1 MLYLCIMSRIHIS
14 EQKARKIIRSLIE
27 TRDDGFDSEDY
38 YNIMVDE
45 IDDHYGHVLMMK
57 DQVRESIGEFRNM
70 MVEIIESDLDNER
83 KELLK
88 SKILSIFT
96 QGDIY
101 KI

>member
-1 MLYLCIMSRIHIS
+1 MIYLCTMSRIHIS

-27 TRDDGFDSEDY
+27 NPVDGFDGEDY

-45 IDDHYGHVLMMK
+45 IDNHYGHILVMK
-57 DQVRESIGEFRNM
+57 DKVRESIGEFRNM
-70 MVEIIESDLDNER
+70 MVEIMESDLDNER

-88 SKILSIFT
+88 SKILSIFNE
-96 QGDIY
+96 GDIY

>member
-1 MLYLCIMSRIHIS
+1 MKKVYLT

-27 TRDDGFDSEDY
+27 NPVDEIDGEDY

-45 IDDHYGHVLMMK
+45 IDNHYGHVLMMK
-57 DQVRESIGEFRNM
+57 DQVRESIGEFKNM
-70 MVEIIESDLDNER
+70 MMEIIESDLDNER

-88 SKILSIFT
+88 SKILSIFNE
-96 QGDIY
+96 GDIY

>member
-1 MLYLCIMSRIHIS
+1 MKKVYLT

-38 YNIMVDE
+38 YSIMVDE
-45 IDDHYGHVLMMK
+45 IDNHYGHVLMMK
-57 DQVRESIGEFRNM
+57 DQVRESIGEFKNM
-70 MVEIIESDLDNER
+70 MMEIIESDLDNER

-88 SKILSIFT
+88 SKILSIFNE
-96 QGDIY
+96 GDIY

>member
-1 MLYLCIMSRIHIS
+1 MKKVYLT

-45 IDDHYGHVLMMK
+45 IDNHYGHVLMMK
-57 DQVRESIGEFRNM
+57 DQVRESIGEFKNM
-70 MVEIIESDLDNER
+70 MMEIIESDLDNER

-88 SKILSIFT
+88 SKILSIFNE
-96 QGDIY
+96 GDIY

>member
-1 MLYLCIMSRIHIS
+1 MKKVYLT

-27 TRDDGFDSEDY
+27 NPVDEIDGEDY

-45 IDDHYGHVLMMK
+45 IDNHYGHVLMMK
-57 DQVRESIGEFRNM
+57 DQVRESIGEFKNM
-70 MVEIIESDLDNER
+70 MMEIIESDLDNEK

-88 SKILSIFT
+88 SKILSIFNE
-96 QGDIY
+96 GDIY

>member
-88 SKILSIFT
+88 TKILSIFNE
-96 QGDIY
+96 GDIY

>member
-1 MLYLCIMSRIHIS
+1 MKKVYLT

-70 MVEIIESDLDNER
+70 MVEIIESDLDNEK

>member
-1 MLYLCIMSRIHIS
+1 MKKVYLT

-27 TRDDGFDSEDY
+27 NPVDEIDGEDY

-45 IDDHYGHVLMMK
+45 IDNHYGHVLMMK
-57 DQVRESIGEFRNM
+57 DQVRESIGEFKNM
-70 MVEIIESDLDNER
+70 MVEIIESDLDNEK

-88 SKILSIFT
+88 SKILSIFNE
-96 QGDIY
+96 GDIY

>member
-1 MLYLCIMSRIHIS
+1 MLYLCTMSKIHIS

-27 TRDDGFDSEDY
+27 NPVDEIDGEDY

-45 IDDHYGHVLMMK
+45 IDNHYGHILVMK
-57 DQVRESIGEFRNM
+57 DKVRESIGEFKNM
-70 MVEIIESDLDNER
+70 MMEIIESDLDNER

-88 SKILSIFT
+88 TKILSIFNE
-96 QGDIY
+96 GDIY

>member
-1 MLYLCIMSRIHIS
+1 MSKVHIS

-27 TRDDGFDSEDY
+27 NPVDEIDGEDY

-45 IDDHYGHVLMMK
+45 IDNHYGHILVMK
-57 DQVRESIGEFRNM
+57 DKVRESIGEFKNM
-70 MVEIIESDLDNER
+70 MMEIIESDLDNER

-88 SKILSIFT
+88 SKILSIFNE
-96 QGDIY
+96 GDIY

>member
-1 MLYLCIMSRIHIS
+1 MIYLCTMSRIHIS

-45 IDDHYGHVLMMK
+45 IDNHYGHILMMK
-57 DQVRESIGEFRNM
+57 DQVRESIGEFKNM
-70 MVEIIESDLDNER
+70 IVEIMESDLDNER

-88 SKILSIFT
+88 NQILSIFSE
-96 QGDIY
+96 GDIY

>member
-1 MLYLCIMSRIHIS
+1 MIYLCTMSRIHIS

-27 TRDDGFDSEDY
+27 NPVDEIDGEDY

-45 IDDHYGHVLMMK
+45 IDNHYGHILVMK
-57 DQVRESIGEFRNM
+57 DKVRESIGEFRNM
-70 MVEIIESDLDNER
+70 MMEIIESDLDNER

-96 QGDIY
+96 RGDIY

>member
-1 MLYLCIMSRIHIS
+1 MKKVYLT

-70 MVEIIESDLDNER
+70 MVEIMESDLDNER

-88 SKILSIFT
+88 TKILSIFNE
-96 QGDIY
+96 GDIY

>member
-1 MLYLCIMSRIHIS
+1 MSRIHIS

-70 MVEIIESDLDNER
+70 MVEIMESDLDNER

-88 SKILSIFT
+88 TKILSIFNE
-96 QGDIY
+96 GDIY

>member
-27 TRDDGFDSEDY
+27 NLVDEIDGEDY

-45 IDDHYGHVLMMK
+45 IDNHYGHILVMK
-57 DQVRESIGEFRNM
+57 DKVRESIGEFKNM
-70 MVEIIESDLDNER
+70 MMEINESDLDNEK

-88 SKILSIFT
+88 SKILSIFNE
-96 QGDIY
+96 GDIY

>member
-27 TRDDGFDSEDY
+27 NPVDEIDGEDY

-45 IDDHYGHVLMMK
+45 IDNHYGHVLMMK

>member
-1 MLYLCIMSRIHIS
+1 MKKVYLT

-27 TRDDGFDSEDY
+27 NPVDEIDGEDY

-45 IDDHYGHVLMMK
+45 IDNHYGHILVMK
-57 DQVRESIGEFRNM
+57 DKVRESIGEFKNM
-70 MVEIIESDLDNER
+70 MMEIIESDLDNER

-88 SKILSIFT
+88 SKILFIFNE
-96 QGDIY
+96 GDIY

>member
-1 MLYLCIMSRIHIS
+1 MKKVYLT

-38 YNIMVDE
+38 YSIMVDE

-70 MVEIIESDLDNER
+70 MVEINESDLDNEK

-88 SKILSIFT
+88 SKILSIFNK
-96 QGDIY
+96 GDIY

>member
-1 MLYLCIMSRIHIS
+1 MLYLCTMSKIHIS

-45 IDDHYGHVLMMK
+45 IDNHYGHILMMK
-57 DQVRESIGEFRNM
+57 DQVRESIGEFKNM
-70 MVEIIESDLDNER
+70 IVEIMESDLDNER

-88 SKILSIFT
+88 NQILSIFSE
-96 QGDIY
+96 GDIY

>member
-1 MLYLCIMSRIHIS
+1 MKKVYLT

-45 IDDHYGHVLMMK
+45 IDNHYGHVLMMK
-57 DQVRESIGEFRNM
+57 DQVRESINEFRNM

-88 SKILSIFT
+88 SKILSIFNE
-96 QGDIY
+96 GDIY

>member
-1 MLYLCIMSRIHIS
+1 MIYLCTMSRIHIS
-14 EQKARKIIRSLIE
+14 EQKTRKIIRSLIE

-45 IDDHYGHVLMMK
+45 INNHYGHILVMK
-57 DQVRESIGEFRNM
+57 DKVRESINEFRNM

-88 SKILSIFT
+88 SKILSIFNE
-96 QGDIY
+96 GDIY

>member
-1 MLYLCIMSRIHIS
+1 MKKVYLT

-27 TRDDGFDSEDY
+27 NPVDEIDGEDY

-57 DQVRESIGEFRNM
+57 DQVRESIGEFKNM
-70 MVEIIESDLDNER
+70 MMEIIESDLDNEK

-88 SKILSIFT
+88 SKILSIFNE
-96 QGDIY
+96 GDIY

>member
-57 DQVRESIGEFRNM
+57 DQVRESINEFRNM
-70 MVEIIESDLDNER
+70 MVEIMESDLDNEK

-88 SKILSIFT
+88 SKILSIFNE
-96 QGDIY
+96 GDIY

>member
-1 MLYLCIMSRIHIS
+1 MSRIHIS

-27 TRDDGFDSEDY
+27 NLVDEIDGEDY

-45 IDDHYGHVLMMK
+45 IDNHYGHILVMK
-57 DQVRESIGEFRNM
+57 DKVRESIGEFKNM
-70 MVEIIESDLDNER
+70 MMEINESDLDNEK

-88 SKILSIFT
+88 SKILSIFNE
-96 QGDIY
+96 GDIY

>member
-1 MLYLCIMSRIHIS
+1 MKKVYLT

-45 IDDHYGHVLMMK
+45 IDDHYGHILMMK
-57 DQVRESIGEFRNM
+57 DQVRESINEFRNM
-70 MVEIIESDLDNER
+70 MVEIMESDLDNEK

-88 SKILSIFT
+88 SKILSIFNE
-96 QGDIY
+96 GDIY

>member
-1 MLYLCIMSRIHIS
+1 MKKVYLT

-45 IDDHYGHVLMMK
+45 IDNHYGHVLMMK
-57 DQVRESIGEFRNM
+57 DQVRESIGEFKNM
-70 MVEIIESDLDNER
+70 MMEIIESDLDNEK

-88 SKILSIFT
+88 SKILSIFNE
-96 QGDIY
+96 GDIY

>member
-1 MLYLCIMSRIHIS
+1 MKKVYLT

-27 TRDDGFDSEDY
+27 NLVDGFDGEDY
-38 YNIMVDE
+38 YSIMVDE
-45 IDDHYGHVLMMK
+45 IDNHYGHILVMK

-70 MVEIIESDLDNER
+70 MVEINESDLDNEK

-88 SKILSIFT
+88 GKILSIFNK
-96 QGDIY
+96 GDIY

>member
-70 MVEIIESDLDNER
+70 MVEIMESDLDNER

-88 SKILSIFT
+88 TKILSIFNE
-96 QGDIY
+96 GDIY

>member
-1 MLYLCIMSRIHIS
+1 MKKVYLT

-27 TRDDGFDSEDY
+27 NPVDEIDGEDY

-45 IDDHYGHVLMMK
+45 IDNHYGHILVMK
-57 DQVRESIGEFRNM
+57 DKVRESIGEFKNM
-70 MVEIIESDLDNER
+70 MMEIIESDLDNER

-88 SKILSIFT
+88 SKILSIFNE
-96 QGDIY
+96 GDIY

>member
-1 MLYLCIMSRIHIS
+1 MIYLCTMSRIHIS

-27 TRDDGFDSEDY
+27 NPVDEIDGEDY

-45 IDDHYGHVLMMK
+45 IDNHYGHVLMMK
-57 DQVRESIGEFRNM
+57 DKVRESIGEFKNM
-70 MVEIIESDLDNER
+70 MMEIIESDLDNER

-88 SKILSIFT
+88 SKILSIFNE
-96 QGDIY
+96 GNIY

>member
-1 MLYLCIMSRIHIS
+1 MKKVYLT

-27 TRDDGFDSEDY
+27 NPVDEIDGEDY

-57 DQVRESIGEFRNM
+57 DQVRESINEFRNM
-70 MVEIIESDLDNER
+70 MVEIIESDLDNEK

-88 SKILSIFT
+88 SKILSIFNE
-96 QGDIY
+96 GDIY

>member
-1 MLYLCIMSRIHIS
+1 MSRIHIS

-45 IDDHYGHVLMMK
+45 IDNHYGHILMMK
-57 DQVRESIGEFRNM
+57 DQVRESIGEFKNM
-70 MVEIIESDLDNER
+70 IVEIMESDLDNER

-88 SKILSIFT
+88 NQILSIFSE
-96 QGDIY
+96 GDIY

>member
-1 MLYLCIMSRIHIS
+1 MSRIHIS

-38 YNIMVDE
+38 YSIMVDE
-45 IDDHYGHVLMMK
+45 IDNHYGHVLMMK

-70 MVEIIESDLDNER
+70 MVEIMESDLDNEK

-88 SKILSIFT
+88 SKILSIFNK
-96 QGDIY
+96 GDIY